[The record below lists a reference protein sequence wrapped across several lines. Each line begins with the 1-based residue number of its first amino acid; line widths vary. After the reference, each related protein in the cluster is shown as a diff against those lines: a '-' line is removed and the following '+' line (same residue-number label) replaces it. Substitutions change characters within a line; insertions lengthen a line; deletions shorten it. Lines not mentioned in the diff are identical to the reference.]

1 MNKNGSTAIW
11 GLIIAAVVVTAIF
24 GWTRLSGLPELEILL
39 GPDLTVRQVAV
50 EREMGAD
57 GQKFQPGD
65 RLTHLD
71 GFSLTDLQELRV
83 LLPPLL
89 EDVES
94 PEFDEESQEAD
105 ELEAIEDE
113 HVSVLNYQLFRP
125 IHRFTVELDE
135 EMADPTELP
144 SRIEEGDRL
153 VAVDGGFLPGPVG
166 TEGIRSIVENRSDS
180 VLSIERSNATF
191 SGQLQVEKSGHYPGV
206 LLGFLIVLLVVF
218 GLWRWHSES
227 VGARSAYFVALET
240 LAVGLLMLLIFGFQW
255 VLGDVVLA
263 GGVIVALTMIRPL
276 SMMARSEAQSD
287 GDDGVLIGLG
297 VGAVSAVVLI
307 GLMAGGWMSSAEEAL
322 HAAAIVA
329 GLFIVYELSAG
340 SVEERSLLDLGDRG
354 IFLAGIVMLGLLAGG
369 VALVMDPVAFRED
382 SWRWFAVL
390 LPLVLWF
397 GDVLYAVHYGA
408 ASAMGEAADRKSR
421 RQVIGRYLQ
430 EIAVEMPHTDL
441 RLIGSVD
448 GQALEM
454 KRGPDG
460 LMIEAAD
467 ASLSDAVDI
476 LVTENAR
483 VPLPEGTDRGSH
495 PMAGIATSMNMSLA
509 LVLYRP
515 TGSLSLEGLDVHLA
529 LIGMRQSSD
538 GDVPSYASSETLD
551 RAQELWRGPVASAAM
566 IEVVVALWTHGVVED
581 SSGEP
586 SSALQRKLDDV
597 HQELEQCREQRQQL
611 EETRHDLESSL
622 TTTRRSVRIQ
632 QLGRRPSVPPMQ
644 QGQWS
649 DLLEE
654 QLIEGLE
661 FLLDEPEPIAFAGPI
676 GGGKG
681 FTAYCAHCIDGG
693 DDADFVVIDTAD
705 ADAADRLDEIIGE
718 EGGGEGPGLLDQFQG
733 ALLVRGTQR
742 CDDGQILALCHQC
755 EEHDIRLYL
764 AFDDGDAETRS
775 VLEGRPETIQELL
788 GHREVIIPHFR
799 HRPSIQM
806 AVFEFWLGYWT
817 ESYGRSA
824 EGFSR
829 MAVEALEAYGYP
841 GELREAVEVV
851 RWSVLDADHDVI
863 DRENLPL
870 QVRDARPL

>member
-50 EREMGAD
+50 ERETGAD

-89 EDVES
+89 DDVE
-94 PEFDEESQEAD
+94 PPAFDDDPQEAD

-113 HVSVLNYQLFRP
+113 HVAVLNYQLFRP

-135 EMADPTELP
+135 EMTDPTELP
-144 SRIEEGDRL
+144 SRLEEGDRL

-180 VLSIERSNATF
+180 VLSIERPNATF
-191 SGQLQVEKSGHYPGV
+191 SGQLQVEKSAHYPGV
-206 LLGFLIVLLVVF
+206 LLSFLIVLLVVI

-227 VGARSAYFVALET
+227 VGARSAYFVAAET

-276 SMMARSEAQSD
+276 SMMARGEAQGD
-287 GDDGVLIGLG
+287 GDHGALIALG
-297 VGAVSAVVLI
+297 VGAVSAVVLMAM
-307 GLMAGGWMSSAEEAL
+307 MAGGWMSSAEEAL
-322 HAAAIVA
+322 HAGAIVA

-340 SVEERSLLDLGDRG
+340 SMEERSLLDLGDRG
-354 IFLAGIVMLGLLAGG
+354 IFLAGIVLLGLLAGG

-408 ASAMGEAADRKSR
+408 ASAMGEAADRRSR

-430 EIAVEMPHTDL
+430 EMAVEMPHTDL
-441 RLIGSVD
+441 RLIGSVE
-448 GQALEM
+448 GQALEIEP
-454 KRGPDG
+454 GPEG
-460 LMIEAAD
+460 IQLQVAD
-467 ASLSDAVDI
+467 ASLADAVDI

-483 VPLPEGTDRGSH
+483 VPLPEGTDRGTH
-495 PMAGIATSMNMSLA
+495 PMAGIAQSMNMSLA
-509 LVLYRP
+509 LVLHRP
-515 TGSLSLEGLDVHLA
+515 TGSLSLEGLDIHLA
-529 LIGMRQSSD
+529 LIGMRQSSE

-566 IEVVVALWTHGVVED
+566 IEVVVGLWTCGVVED

-586 SSALQRKLDDV
+586 SPALRRKLEDAQQAV
-597 HQELEQCREQRQQL
+597 EQSEDERQQL
-611 EETRHDLESSL
+611 EERRDELESNL
-622 TTTRRSVRIQ
+622 DATRRSSRIHR
-632 QLGRRPSVPPMQ
+632 LGRRPRVPSMQ
-644 QGQWS
+644 NGQWS
-649 DLLEE
+649 ELLEE

-661 FLLDEPEPIAFAGPI
+661 FLLEDPEPIAFAGPI
-676 GGGKG
+676 GAGKG

-693 DDADFVVIDTAD
+693 DDEDLLVIDTAD
-705 ADAADRLDEIIGE
+705 TDAADRLDEMIGE
-718 EGGGEGPGLLDQFQG
+718 QGGGQGPGLLDHFQG

-742 CDDGQILALCHQC
+742 CDDAQILALCHQC

-764 AFDDGDAETRS
+764 AFDDDEAETRS

-806 AVFEFWLGYWT
+806 AVFDFWLAYWT
-817 ESYGRSA
+817 ERYGRSA

-841 GELREAVEVV
+841 GELKEAVEVV
-851 RWSVLDADHDVI
+851 RWAVLDADHDVV

-870 QVRDARPL
+870 RVRDARRL